1 MKTIL
6 TSNPSFENLIT
17 NDYLYVDKTDIL
29 YDLITNGNTFFF
41 CSRPR
46 RFGKTMILSTLEA
59 IFQGKKELFKG
70 LKIYDTDYDWKEYP
84 VIHLNLSLLMC
95 ASSREELE
103 LSLNNKV
110 SYIAK
115 EYGAPFNRSY
125 DCYMNLDCLIS
136 YLGKKSKV
144 VVLID
149 EYDKMLLSGLNKPE
163 IEEMRS
169 ALWGFF
175 EILKAD
181 SEYIRFLLIEGVT
194 RFTQISVFSSINN
207 LCDISLNDRYSALFG
222 YTEEEVKHY
231 FSEYIEEGMKKTGL
245 SYDEYMEKLRKNY
258 GGYRFSPDSEVAVY
272 NPVSIGLFFSK
283 GGEHFN
289 NYWIETGGMQVLMDV
304 TKKVSSIIAN
314 DVARIIAQ
322 ESITTF
328 DILAMASGD
337 IISSE
342 YRSLLFQTGY
352 LTITGIDPDDSS
364 LLILDFPN
372 EEVAEAYTERLLPM
386 CLKENEA

>member
-6 TSNPSFENLIT
+6 TSNPSFENHIT

-46 RFGKTMILSTLEA
+46 RFGKTMILSTLKA

-84 VIHLNLSLLMC
+84 VIHLNLSLLMG
-95 ASSREELE
+95 AESREELK
-103 LSLNNKV
+103 LMLNEEVFNAAQKH
-110 SYIAK
+110 
-115 EYGAPFNRSY
+115 GAPFNRSY
-125 DCYMNLDCLIS
+125 DCYINFNRLIS

-149 EYDKMLLSGLNKPE
+149 EYDKMLLSGLNNPE

-194 RFTQISVFSSINN
+194 KFTQISVFSSINN
-207 LCDISLNDRYSALFG
+207 LNDISLDEPYATLFG

-231 FSEYIEEGMKKTGL
+231 FSEYIEEG
-245 SYDEYMEKLRKNY
+245 
-258 GGYRFSPDSEVAVY
+258 
-272 NPVSIGLFFSK
+272 I
-283 GGEHFN
+283 
-289 NYWIETGGMQVLMDV
+289 
-304 TKKVSSIIAN
+304 
-314 DVARIIAQ
+314 
-322 ESITTF
+322 
-328 DILAMASGD
+328 
-337 IISSE
+337 
-342 YRSLLFQTGY
+342 
-352 LTITGIDPDDSS
+352 
-364 LLILDFPN
+364 
-372 EEVAEAYTERLLPM
+372 
-386 CLKENEA
+386 

>member
-1 MKTIL
+1 MKRIDT
-6 TSNPSFENLIT
+6 TNPTFENYI
-17 NDYLYVDKTDIL
+17 DCDKIYVDKTDIL

-46 RFGKTMILSTLEA
+46 CFGKTMVLSTLEA

-84 VIHLNLSLLMC
+84 VIHLNLSLLMG
-95 ASSREELE
+95 AESSEELK
-103 LSLNNKV
+103 LMLNEEV
-110 SYIAK
+110 FDAAK
-115 EYGAPFNRSY
+115 KHGAPFDRSY
-125 DCYMNLDCLIS
+125 DCYINFNRLIS
-136 YLGKKSKV
+136 YLGKKSEV

-149 EYDKMLLSGLNKPE
+149 EYDKMLLSGLNNPE

-175 EILKAD
+175 EILKAN
-181 SEYIRFLLIEGVT
+181 SEYIRFLIIEGVT

-207 LCDISLNDRYSALFG
+207 LIDISLDKRYSALFG

-245 SYDEYMEKLRKNY
+245 SYDEYMNKLRKNY
-258 GGYRFSPDSEVAVY
+258 GGYRFAPRQKETLY

-283 GGEHFN
+283 GGEHFV
-289 NYWIETGGMQVLMDV
+289 NYWIETGGMKVLMDV
-304 TKKVSSIIAN
+304 TKKVNSKIAN
-314 DVARIIAQ
+314 DVARIIDRQ
-322 ESITTF
+322 NITTF
-328 DILAMASGD
+328 DILAMAANSIG
-337 IISSE
+337 SAK

-352 LTITGIDPDDSS
+352 LTIKGIDEDCSN

-372 EEVAEAYTERLLPM
+372 EEVAEAYTERLLPV
-386 CLKENEA
+386 CIKENEA

>member
-1 MKTIL
+1 MKRIDT
-6 TSNPSFENLIT
+6 TNPTFENYI
-17 NDYLYVDKTDIL
+17 DCDKIYVDKTNLL

-41 CSRPR
+41 SSRPR
-46 RFGKTMILSTLEA
+46 RFGKTMVLSTLEA

-70 LKIYDTDYDWKEYP
+70 LKIYNTDYDWKEYP
-84 VIHLNLSLLMC
+84 VIRLDLSKVNASTPKALETQLNEMIF
-95 ASSREELE
+95 A
-103 LSLNNKV
+103 
-110 SYIAK
+110 IAK
-115 EYGAPFNRSY
+115 QHGVSFKHSKYCNS
-125 DCYMNLDCLIS
+125 NLDSLIIA
-136 YLGKKSKV
+136 LGKKSKV

-149 EYDKMLLSGLNKPE
+149 EYDKMLLSGLNNPE

-169 ALWGFF
+169 ALRGFF

-207 LCDISLNDRYSALFG
+207 LCDISLDKRYSALFG

-258 GGYRFSPDSEVAVY
+258 GGYRFSPRQKETLY
-272 NPVSIGLFFSK
+272 NPVSIGLFFSD
-283 GGEHFN
+283 GGECFN
-289 NYWIETGGMQVLMDV
+289 NYWIETGGMKVLMDA
-304 TKKVSSIIAN
+304 TKKVSSKIAN

>member
-6 TSNPSFENLIT
+6 TSNPSFENLIS
-17 NDYLYVDKTDIL
+17 NDYLYVDKTNIL

-41 CSRPR
+41 CSRPHC
-46 RFGKTMILSTLEA
+46 FGKTMILSTLEA

-70 LKIYDTDYDWKEYP
+70 LKIYGTDYDWKEYP

-103 LSLNNKV
+103 RSLNNKV

-115 EYGAPFNRSY
+115 EYGAPFDRSY

-136 YLGKKSKV
+136 YLGKKSEV

-207 LCDISLNDRYSALFG
+207 LYDISLDKRYSALFG

-258 GGYRFSPDSEVAVY
+258 GGYRFAPRQKETLY
-272 NPVSIGLFFSK
+272 NPVSIGLFFSD
-283 GGEHFN
+283 GGECFD

-304 TKKVSSIIAN
+304 TKKVSFDITK
-314 DVARIIAQ
+314 DVATKISR
-322 ESITTF
+322 EKITVF
-328 DILAMASGD
+328 DILSMAKTN
-337 IISSE
+337 ISLTS

-352 LTITGIDPDDSS
+352 LTIKGIDEDCSN

-372 EEVAEAYTERLLPM
+372 EEVARTYAKRLLPM

>member
-46 RFGKTMILSTLEA
+46 CFGKTMVLSTLEA

-84 VIHLNLSLLMC
+84 VIHLNLSLLMG
-95 ASSREELE
+95 AESSEELK
-103 LSLNNKV
+103 LMLNEEV
-110 SYIAK
+110 FDAAK
-115 EYGAPFNRSY
+115 KHGAPFDRSY
-125 DCYMNLDCLIS
+125 DCYINFNRLIS
-136 YLGKKSKV
+136 YLGKKSEV

-149 EYDKMLLSGLNKPE
+149 EYDKMLLSGLNNPE

-175 EILKAD
+175 EILKAN
-181 SEYIRFLLIEGVT
+181 SEYIRFLIIEGVT

-207 LCDISLNDRYSALFG
+207 LIDISLDKRYSALFG

-245 SYDEYMEKLRKNY
+245 SYDEYMNKLRKNY
-258 GGYRFSPDSEVAVY
+258 GGYRFAPRQKETLY

-283 GGEHFN
+283 GGEHFV
-289 NYWIETGGMQVLMDV
+289 NYWIETGGMKVLMDV
-304 TKKVSSIIAN
+304 TKKVNSKIAN
-314 DVARIIAQ
+314 DVARIIDRQ
-322 ESITTF
+322 NITTF
-328 DILAMASGD
+328 DILAMAANSIG
-337 IISSE
+337 SAK

-352 LTITGIDPDDSS
+352 LTIKGIDEDCSN

-372 EEVAEAYTERLLPM
+372 EEVAEAYTERLLPV
-386 CLKENEA
+386 CIKENEA

>member
-46 RFGKTMILSTLEA
+46 RFGKTMILSTLKA

-84 VIHLNLSLLMC
+84 VIRLDLSKVNASTPKALETQLNEMIF
-95 ASSREELE
+95 A
-103 LSLNNKV
+103 
-110 SYIAK
+110 IAK
-115 EYGAPFNRSY
+115 QHGLSFKHSKYCNI
-125 DCYMNLDCLIS
+125 NLDNLIIA
-136 YLGKKSKV
+136 LGKKSEV

-175 EILKAD
+175 EVLKAN

-207 LCDISLNDRYSALFG
+207 LNDISLDEPYATLFG

-231 FSEYIEEGMKKTGL
+231 FSEYIEEG
-245 SYDEYMEKLRKNY
+245 
-258 GGYRFSPDSEVAVY
+258 
-272 NPVSIGLFFSK
+272 I
-283 GGEHFN
+283 
-289 NYWIETGGMQVLMDV
+289 
-304 TKKVSSIIAN
+304 
-314 DVARIIAQ
+314 
-322 ESITTF
+322 
-328 DILAMASGD
+328 
-337 IISSE
+337 
-342 YRSLLFQTGY
+342 
-352 LTITGIDPDDSS
+352 
-364 LLILDFPN
+364 
-372 EEVAEAYTERLLPM
+372 
-386 CLKENEA
+386 